1 MKLGIKEKYVS
12 IYIFFVFC
20 FVFGNVQIVTSANLM
35 FSPEGKVTWFSD
47 ESLLVVSPKI
57 LL

>member
-1 MKLGIKEKYVS
+1 MLSEMKLGTKEKYVS
-12 IYIFFVFC
+12 IYGVFFC
-20 FVFGNVQIVTSANLM
+20 NVQIVTLANLM
-35 FSPEGKVTWFSD
+35 FSPEVKVTWFSD